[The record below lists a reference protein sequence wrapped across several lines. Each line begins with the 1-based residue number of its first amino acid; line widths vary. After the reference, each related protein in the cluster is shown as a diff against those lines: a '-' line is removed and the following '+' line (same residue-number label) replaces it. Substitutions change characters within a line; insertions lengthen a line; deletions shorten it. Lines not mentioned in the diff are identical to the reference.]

1 MRWRRQPRTIDLPGP
16 KLSHTDMRRLSCGN
30 RLHATVLLLARTACI
45 LPPRGSALDMPKPPG
60 RGVLCAGKHWRLWG
74 GGGDANASQQASSAS
89 SWGSAWYPGVVA
101 PLAPPTSV
109 SFYRVEPLHKC
120 RGLSTNSDDIRS
132 LLESSEQPASSTAA
146 EEHARQEHERA
157 NHMHVLQSEIEEFAD
172 NVTLSKK
179 LSRLQQLEV
188 SKLEDIAKDVFGTG
202 ARLVPFGSI
211 AAGLGTVNSDVD
223 VALSLGDAWDADM
236 FARGAVGAARL
247 VTREAADSPG
257 LSQGVTLRGRRRERE
272 RAQRKKRGWAQND
285 PVRGERVRI
294 LQQLARAVQR
304 RLRQTVDIDLVLG
317 AKVPV
322 MKLTTSSGVEIDCSV
337 QTRVHSGS
345 ITCDVLRMLA
355 ESDVRIR
362 QLTLVGVLRHRFTGS
377 SRSVNSSDNASVWG
391 GGPSPSLG
399 LCVSL
404 YPSLSPN
411 PTPRSLH
418 LCLSCR

>member
-1 MRWRRQPRTIDLPGP
+1 MR
-16 KLSHTDMRRLSCGN
+16 
-30 RLHATVLLLARTACI
+30 
-45 LPPRGSALDMPKPPG
+45 
-60 RGVLCAGKHWRLWG
+60 
-74 GGGDANASQQASSAS
+74 
-89 SWGSAWYPGVVA
+89 
-101 PLAPPTSV
+101 
-109 SFYRVEPLHKC
+109 
-120 RGLSTNSDDIRS
+120 
-132 LLESSEQPASSTAA
+132 
-146 EEHARQEHERA
+146 
-157 NHMHVLQSEIEEFAD
+157 VLQSEIEEFAD

-202 ARLVPFGSI
+202 ARLLPFGSI

-247 VTREAADSPG
+247 VTHEAADSSR
-257 LSQGVTLRGRRRERE
+257 LSEGVTLRGRRRERE
-272 RAQRKKRGWAQND
+272 RAKRKKRGWAQND

-294 LQQLARAVQR
+294 LQRLARAVKK

-322 MKLTTSSGVEIDCSV
+322 MKLTTSSGVEIDCTV

-362 QLTLVGVLRHRFTGS
+362 QLTLVGALRHRFTGS
-377 SRSVNSSDNASVWG
+377 LRSFTSSDNACGCGSVSV
-391 GGPSPSLG
+391 SPSV
-399 LCVSL
+399 CVFVSVFVPNPH
-404 YPSLSPN
+404 PSLSTSVPAIQVVKSWARARGVKDAFEGTLN
-411 PTPRSLH
+411 SMGHTLLLLYFLAKQRAIPDLFAPHITLLNHQRRKKEDEPSGRSRGGEGHEGVEEARGAADTALKGCQVTARVRMQVIRSDGCLQHLALH
-418 LCLSCR
+418 LDLDGACTACCAHAAAACVGKRARLG